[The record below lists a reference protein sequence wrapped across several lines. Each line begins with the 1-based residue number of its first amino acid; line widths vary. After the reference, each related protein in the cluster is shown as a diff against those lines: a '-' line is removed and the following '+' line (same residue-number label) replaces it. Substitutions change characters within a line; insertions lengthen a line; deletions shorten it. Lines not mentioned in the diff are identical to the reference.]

1 MLSVLVLLT
10 CACAASS
17 AFVAPE
23 QRNIKPTDVAVW
35 RNTVKL
41 NASYLDGL
49 SGGDKAPPP
58 KQATYSP
65 FKKNPSKP
73 VSDHLQPYFN
83 EAKDAAAE
91 AIGHALEA
99 KAALEEAEESLR
111 AVRPST
117 EDETVSSEAVGT
129 LYEPPAVVAPQPAA
143 IAPPQ
148 PAAIAPPPPA
158 AFAPPQPVEI
168 VTPEP
173 ATIAPTENTEIV
185 PLQPE
190 IAPTQPAE
198 TTSISFGP
206 ALMRPNGSME
216 DCPTLVKPGLARSP
230 RERDYLAAV
239 DGPTNLN
246 FRDSFSAFPRGHAT
260 SGKGSFDYDSL
271 SFRK

>member
-91 AIGHALEA
+91 AIGQP
-99 KAALEEAEESLR
+99 LEEKVSAEEATETS
-111 AVRPST
+111 PT
-117 EDETVSSEAVGT
+117 EDKSFSSAPVETS
-129 LYEPPAVVAPQPAA
+129 YEPPAVVTPEPAA
-143 IAPPQ
+143 IATTDLSEMLYFGPAQMPPNS
-148 PAAIAPPPPA
+148 AIMHGETDPTIPGGEFDPTV
-158 AFAPPQPVEI
+158 PV
-168 VTPEP
+168 V
-173 ATIAPTENTEIV
+173 A
-185 PLQPE
+185 
-190 IAPTQPAE
+190 AE
-198 TTSISFGP
+198 TTTTAAAEAVVP
-206 ALMRPNGSME
+206 L
-216 DCPTLVKPGLARSP
+216 DQSP
-230 RERDYLAAV
+230 KDRDYLEETV
-239 DGPTNLN
+239 DGPSNLN
-246 FRDSFSAFPRGHAT
+246 FRYSFAPYPKKYSSMGRGSYSSYSQAWT
-260 SGKGSFDYDSL
+260 K
-271 SFRK
+271 